1 MIICGCLWNAQNSR
15 ATLPIIVT
23 CRQRYIV
30 LLIDEIIIEQPFYDM
45 IVRIKSQ
52 LPYNSDVIMLY
63 QFQKKYSLGRNVVF

>member
-1 MIICGCLWNAQNSR
+1 MIICDYLWNVQNSR
-15 ATLPIIVT
+15 PTLPMIVT

-63 QFQKKYSLGRNVVF
+63 QFQKKYSSGRNVVF